1 MENITLLCSMENGQ
15 IKSKRAS
22 ELISTYNG
30 YYCLSTYFVEMN
42 GKFDEI
48 TINTDDFVCKSHF
61 VKWSDD
67 EFNHIV
73 KNVVP
78 KFKRFTT
85 NDKKFWNDLAV
96 SK

>member
-1 MENITLLCSMENGQ
+1 MKNTQ

-22 ELISTYNG
+22 ESISNYDG

-48 TINTDDFVCKSHF
+48 TINTNDFICKSHF
-61 VKWSDD
+61 VKWSDN
-67 EFNHIV
+67 EFNLIV
-73 KNVVP
+73 KNITT

-85 NDKKFWNDLAV
+85 KDKKFWEDLV
-96 SK
+96 ESN

>member
-1 MENITLLCSMENGQ
+1 MKNTQ

-48 TINTDDFVCKSHF
+48 TINTNDFVCKSHF
-61 VKWSDD
+61 VKWSND
-67 EFNHIV
+67 EFNLIV

-85 NDKKFWNDLAV
+85 NDKKFWNDLAEQN
-96 SK
+96 